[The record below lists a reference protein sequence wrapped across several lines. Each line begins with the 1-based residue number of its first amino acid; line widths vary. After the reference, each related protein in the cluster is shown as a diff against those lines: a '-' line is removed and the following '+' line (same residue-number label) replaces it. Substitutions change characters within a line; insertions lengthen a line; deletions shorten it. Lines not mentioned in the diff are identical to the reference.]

1 MTLGGLLTRLL
12 PPGLRVGAVLL
23 ANAVTLGIAGYAVR
37 APFLLGVG
45 LVLAVI
51 GLASLLAGL
60 LVDRSS
66 GARELRIGW
75 PAAAYPIAALVHAG
89 FAPGLWLLHVWLDA
103 LSDPFADAEPIEEG
117 FWLTLTLAGAML
129 VLGLPAI
136 ALARRVQKVA
146 GGTTGR
152 VRYLVGVHAAAVTL
166 VAECVLAAIVWL
178 GQREHAAFDLE
189 AFGESGF
196 PLWLDTIRSVASGQ
210 GLFELFGLAV
220 VALALALLVQL
231 VIALSSWFLLPTTF
245 RARFFLVFD
254 ALVVL
259 AFLFALY
266 TLPFSPPEEGDPT
279 PTAVALSITGLFLLR
294 AFFRAIPVM
303 LDAIER
309 SGFEPL
315 VAARL
320 LRARKSGFLTVIS
333 SLAILAVSFSSCTL
347 TTTLSVMGG
356 FRDDLQQ
363 KILGNSAHVV
373 VDREYGSWEGWDPVL
388 SRVRAVPGVVGASP
402 YIEGEVMITSASNL
416 GGARIRGIDPDTI
429 VTDLPSTL
437 RHGRMEYLSH
447 PELLLDLSA
456 EEMSGSLLDRIDPE
470 PLGPRDAGV
479 DAGTDAGPRVDAGL
493 APEGRDEGGRDDEP
507 VGLAR
512 EIDALLSTIDRE
524 LGTSEA
530 SVPLAEPAP
539 EPPAGDLERAAR
551 IDELDEFLLP
561 EPAEDRRRRERTVDL
576 LPGLIVGAELAR
588 SLRLHV
594 GDEVNVVS
602 PNGELG
608 PTGPMPRS
616 RPFRVA
622 GVFYSG
628 MFEYDMQFVYTDL
641 ATAQRFLGLGG
652 AITGIQV
659 RVDDWERADERARAI
674 GEVVGRTELRV
685 RSWQEVNRNLF
696 GALQLEKL
704 AMFIMLLLA
713 ILVAS
718 FCVVGALMLMVQE
731 KGKEVGIL
739 KAMGAEDRQVIGMFL
754 VQGLLIGLLGALS
767 GCGLGYQVCFFAEHF
782 GIAMDPEVYYI
793 DRLPVHVEA
802 LDFVAVGLSAVV
814 VCLVATVYPAIV
826 GSRLRPV
833 DAIRQS

>member
-1 MTLGGLLTRLL
+1 MSRALAGRWSTAPWRG
-12 PPGLRVGAVLL
+12 PALL
-23 ANAVTLGIAGYAVR
+23 ALG
-37 APFLLGVG
+37 LGLG
-45 LVLAVI
+45 LGA
-51 GLASLLAGL
+51 AARHDPLLAGFTAIAAVLGAARL
-60 LVDRSS
+60 LADLRPEGPVA
-66 GARELRIGW
+66 ARELRIGGAAIAYPLGVLLHLAAGPLLW
-75 PAAAYPIAALVHAG
+75 TLHGFFDASASFGDAPPTDEPFWLSITFAAAAA
-89 FAPGLWLLHVWLDA
+89 
-103 LSDPFADAEPIEEG
+103 
-117 FWLTLTLAGAML
+117 
-129 VLGLPAI
+129 VLGVPAL
-136 ALARRVQKVA
+136 ALARRLRRVA
-146 GGTTGR
+146 SGAAGR
-152 VRYLVGVHAAAVTL
+152 VRYLVGVHAAAAAL
-166 VAECVLAAIVWL
+166 LAECILAVLFL
-178 GQREHAAFDLE
+178 LSQHERAAFELGTFFE
-189 AFGESGF
+189 ESGF
-196 PLWLDTIRSVASGQ
+196 ALWVDTFRTIASAQ
-210 GLFELFGLAV
+210 GTLALAWLAALVLGAALAVQLV
-220 VALALALLVQL
+220 VAL
-231 VIALSSWFLLPTTF
+231 STWFLLPDGL
-245 RARFFLVFD
+245 RSRLFLGVD
-254 ALVVL
+254 ALVL
-259 AFLFALY
+259 AAFLFALY
-266 TLPFSPPEEGDPT
+266 TLPFEAPEDGDAT
-279 PTAVALSITGLFLLR
+279 LTAVALSITGVFLLR
-294 AFFRAIPVM
+294 AFFRAIPIL

-309 SGFEPL
+309 SAFEPL

-333 SLAILAVSFSSCTL
+333 SLSILAVSFSSCTL

-388 SRVRAVPGVVGASP
+388 SRVRAVPGVLGASP
-402 YIEGEVMITSASNL
+402 FIEGEVMITSASNL

-437 RHGRMEYLSH
+437 RHGRIEYLAH
-447 PELLLDLSA
+447 PERLLDLRPD
-456 EEMSGSLLDRIDPE
+456 EMSGSLLERLE
-470 PLGPRDAGV
+470 PVPVSDAADAGSP
-479 DAGTDAGPRVDAGL
+479 DAGPPDAGAPTTSSPV
-493 APEGRDEGGRDDEP
+493 APELGRRDDEP
-507 VGLAR
+507 AGLAR
-512 EIDALLSTIDRE
+512 EIDALLETIDRE
-524 LGTSEA
+524 LGETELSL
-530 SVPLAEPAP
+530 PLAEPAP
-539 EPPAGDLERAAR
+539 ELPEEERARAAR
-551 IDELDEFLLP
+551 IAELDEFLLP
-561 EPAEDRRRRERTVDL
+561 EAPDERRRRERALDL

-588 SLRLHV
+588 SLRLHL

-622 GVFYSG
+622 GIFYSG

-652 AITGIQV
+652 AITGLQI
-659 RVDDWERADERARAI
+659 RVDDWEHAEERARAI
-674 GEVVGRTELRV
+674 AEVVGRSELRV

-739 KAMGAEDRQVIGMFL
+739 KAMGAEDGQVVRMFL

-767 GCGLGYQVCFFAEHF
+767 GCGLGYEVCFFAEHF
-782 GIAMDPEVYYI
+782 GIAMNPEVYYI
-793 DRLPVHVEA
+793 DSLPVHVEV
-802 LDFVAVGLSAVV
+802 LDFVTVGVSAVV

-833 DAIRQS
+833 DAIRQT